1 MLCTVNLTGARPSL
15 NFTVS
20 ITSTLFASTHA
31 RPINAIGPKVA
42 VFLRQKQGPIS
53 RGEAVVNIAA
63 PTEQGRDAGNGL
75 GPGLLLPDLP
85 DVAVAVAADSS
96 LVAMD
101 PTLTAL
107 HSQQVANAATA
118 LQQAVLP
125 QQQTP
130 VGTPQQQQQ
139 QQHHHHGPGRPPNAD
154 RQIVIDGR
162 RFQRL
167 EENVSKLL
175 ELTQL
180 MMNRQEELN
189 DRMVQREHHLQSQ
202 ITFTEDRLQLAMEG
216 GAGAGVG
223 GPGVTGGAQQQEED
237 DDEEEDEEEE
247 EEAHEPPDMAY
258 PPLGMQFRP
267 NFGAKKPL
275 EGLLDNI
282 NLWAKEHGYKCA
294 TLRSTQK
301 PGERVRVAIRCALG
315 GEARYKV
322 TDENGEAL
330 IRTKTGQ
337 LRKPYRK
344 RTSKKTGCEFGFILG
359 ETGQGTNVFEVRYHP
374 NGSPPHNH
382 PPQDL

>member
-1 MLCTVNLTGARPSL
+1 
-15 NFTVS
+15 
-20 ITSTLFASTHA
+20 
-31 RPINAIGPKVA
+31 
-42 VFLRQKQGPIS
+42 
-53 RGEAVVNIAA
+53 
-63 PTEQGRDAGNGL
+63 
-75 GPGLLLPDLP
+75 
-85 DVAVAVAADSS
+85 
-96 LVAMD
+96 MD
-101 PTLTAL
+101 PSLTAL

-118 LQQAVLP
+118 LQQAVVP
-125 QQQTP
+125 QQTP
-130 VGTPQQQQQ
+130 VGTP
-139 QQHHHHGPGRPPNAD
+139 HHHGPGRPPNAD

-202 ITFTEDRLQLAMEG
+202 ITFTEDRLQLAMDG
-216 GAGAGVG
+216 GAGGPDAAG
-223 GPGVTGGAQQQEED
+223 ADEED
-237 DDEEEDEEEE
+237 DEDEDDEESHD
-247 EEAHEPPDMAY
+247 PPDMAY

-359 ETGQGTNVFEVRYHP
+359 ETGQGTNIFEVRYHP

-382 PPQDL
+382 PPLEF

>member
-1 MLCTVNLTGARPSL
+1 
-15 NFTVS
+15 
-20 ITSTLFASTHA
+20 
-31 RPINAIGPKVA
+31 
-42 VFLRQKQGPIS
+42 
-53 RGEAVVNIAA
+53 
-63 PTEQGRDAGNGL
+63 
-75 GPGLLLPDLP
+75 
-85 DVAVAVAADSS
+85 
-96 LVAMD
+96 MD
-101 PTLTAL
+101 PNLAAL
-107 HSQQVANAATA
+107 AQHTQQVASAANAAAATSPPAAATPTTA
-118 LQQAVLP
+118 A
-125 QQQTP
+125 
-130 VGTPQQQQQ
+130 
-139 QQHHHHGPGRPPNAD
+139 GPGRPPNSD
-154 RQIVIDGR
+154 KQLVIDGR

-167 EENVSKLL
+167 EDNVAKLL

-189 DRMVQREHHLQSQ
+189 DRMVQREQLLQSQ
-202 ITFTEDRLQLAMEG
+202 VNFTEERLQLAIANGGEPAEGEG
-216 GAGAGVG
+216 G
-223 GPGVTGGAQQQEED
+223 D
-237 DDEEEDEEEE
+237 DDEEDEDEERD
-247 EEAHEPPDMAY
+247 PPDMAY

-322 TDENGEAL
+322 TGEDGEAL
-330 IRTKTGQ
+330 IRTKSGQ

-359 ETGQGTNVFEVRYHP
+359 ETGQGTNIFEVRYHP

-382 PPQDL
+382 PPMDF

>member
-1 MLCTVNLTGARPSL
+1 
-15 NFTVS
+15 
-20 ITSTLFASTHA
+20 
-31 RPINAIGPKVA
+31 
-42 VFLRQKQGPIS
+42 
-53 RGEAVVNIAA
+53 
-63 PTEQGRDAGNGL
+63 
-75 GPGLLLPDLP
+75 
-85 DVAVAVAADSS
+85 
-96 LVAMD
+96 MD
-101 PTLTAL
+101 PSLTAL
-107 HSQQVANAATA
+107 HSQQVANAANA
-118 LQQAVLP
+118 LQQAVVP
-125 QQQTP
+125 QQTP
-130 VGTPQQQQQ
+130 TGTP
-139 QQHHHHGPGRPPNAD
+139 HHHGPGRPANVD
-154 RQIVIDGR
+154 RQVLIEGR

-167 EENVSKLL
+167 EDNVAKLL

-189 DRMVQREHHLQSQ
+189 DRMVQREQHLQNQ
-202 ITFTEDRLQLAMEG
+202 ISFTEERLQLAMETAAA
-216 GAGAGVG
+216 AGA
-223 GPGVTGGAQQQEED
+223 PGAD
-237 DDEEEDEEEE
+237 HEDEEEE
-247 EEAHEPPDMAY
+247 EDEEDEEDRIPPDMAY

-330 IRTKTGQ
+330 IRTKSGQ

-359 ETGQGTNVFEVRYHP
+359 ETGQGTNIFEVRYHP

-382 PPQDL
+382 PPMDF

>member
-1 MLCTVNLTGARPSL
+1 MSDLLTV
-15 NFTVS
+15 
-20 ITSTLFASTHA
+20 
-31 RPINAIGPKVA
+31 
-42 VFLRQKQGPIS
+42 
-53 RGEAVVNIAA
+53 
-63 PTEQGRDAGNGL
+63 
-75 GPGLLLPDLP
+75 
-85 DVAVAVAADSS
+85 
-96 LVAMD
+96 MD
-101 PTLTAL
+101 PSLTAL
-107 HSQQVANAATA
+107 HSQQVANAANA
-118 LQQAVLP
+118 LQQAVVP
-125 QQQTP
+125 QQTP
-130 VGTPQQQQQ
+130 TGTP
-139 QQHHHHGPGRPPNAD
+139 HHHGPGRPANVD
-154 RQIVIDGR
+154 RQVLIEGR

-167 EENVSKLL
+167 EDNVAKLL

-189 DRMVQREHHLQSQ
+189 DRMVQREQHLQNQ
-202 ITFTEDRLQLAMEG
+202 ISFTEERLQLAMETAAA
-216 GAGAGVG
+216 AGA
-223 GPGVTGGAQQQEED
+223 PGAD
-237 DDEEEDEEEE
+237 HEDEEEE
-247 EEAHEPPDMAY
+247 EDEEDEEDRIPPDMAY

-330 IRTKTGQ
+330 IRTKSGQ

-359 ETGQGTNVFEVRYHP
+359 ETGQGTNIFEVRYHP

-382 PPQDL
+382 PPMDF